1 MGDVIDLVAA
11 AIEAQMRTPDNHPRD
26 LARAALKATS
36 EVLAECGRSG
46 RGDGH
51 DFMTAAEII
60 RDALG
65 EYSWSTE

>member
-1 MGDVIDLVAA
+1 MIDLVAD
-11 AIEAQMRTPDNHPRD
+11 AIEAQMRTPDNRPRD

-36 EVLAECGRSG
+36 EILAECGRSG

-51 DFMTAAEII
+51 DFMIAAEII

-65 EYSWSTE
+65 EYSWSTEH